1 MRREEWE
8 SLINY
13 YKILIREILEKYLIL
28 ILLYY

>member
-1 MRREEWE
+1 MRRQEWE

>member
-1 MRREEWE
+1 MRREKWE